1 MKLRKICVVGAY
13 QIKNTKTPDDT
24 RIETRIILII
34 QQKLKTYIVS
44 RVSKDTSK
52 ILFKKGGRRVQV
64 KRKRGM

>member
-34 QQKLKTYIVS
+34 QQKLKTRFFHQSLELVT
-44 RVSKDTSK
+44 KFWKTS
-52 ILFKKGGRRVQV
+52 
-64 KRKRGM
+64 